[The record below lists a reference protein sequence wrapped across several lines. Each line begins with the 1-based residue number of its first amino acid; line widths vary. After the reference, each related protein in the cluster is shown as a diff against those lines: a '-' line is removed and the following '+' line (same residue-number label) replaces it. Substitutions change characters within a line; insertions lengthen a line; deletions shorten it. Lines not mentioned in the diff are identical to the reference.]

1 MQHRLLIAPLLICL
15 FPIQISAAETVWLGE
30 PLNGYIQQ
38 LAEQGLQ
45 IIYSDSLVTSDLQVL
60 SEPGAGDPL
69 ESLRFALQPH
79 GLKLVAGPGDNW
91 LVVRDPDAA
100 PHAAA
105 SDKVEERT
113 PVAVLPEVIV
123 SSSRYSIRYQQ
134 SGSHTFLDR
143 DFASNLP
150 DIGEDAIRSIDRM
163 PGVASGGVST
173 RSHVRGGAENEQL
186 IILDGLRLYEPYHL
200 KDFHSIASIIHQ
212 SAIEGIDF
220 YTAGYQARYGDRMSG
235 VMDIGLRSKP
245 IATQTELGISLFNT
259 SVLSTGTFGP
269 GLRGDWLVSARR
281 SNLDIISRAIKKD
294 YGSPEFEDVLAHAG
308 WQWTD
313 RNYIAANFLYS
324 HDSLSLSQADG
335 SEEATAKYR
344 NNVGWLK
351 IETDWSEAV
360 SITTILSA
368 TDIGND
374 RDGSTDIPNTVAGA
388 VTDSR
393 DFSSFGVKQDW
404 MITASDN
411 WTFRAG
417 FDLKLLDAEYDY
429 DSNLLIA
436 SPFDQILQNQ
446 PFLQRSISMVA
457 EGEQYAGYVEARWR
471 LRDNI
476 ILDLGFRFDRQT
488 YSVADSNE
496 QYSPRLNLLYQP
508 GNRIELRMGVG
519 RFYQAQ
525 EINELQF
532 NDGLE
537 EFFPPQYSDHLV
549 ASALYHFD
557 SDIDLRIEAY
567 QKSYK
572 SLMPRFENVFNA
584 LVLLP
589 ELQIDRTRID
599 ADESRVQG
607 AELTISGGVDKVSAR
622 WWFGYVWSSAEDS
635 FGKEDIRRSWDQT
648 HAVKFGANT
657 DLGQWNISVAGTW
670 HSGWPK
676 TELLV
681 ETVQLPGG
689 DTTLVASTTPR
700 NSLDYAAFHTL
711 DVRAS
716 RRFQL
721 PNSELTAFVEI
732 SNVYNRENACC
743 TEYSISING
752 TGESELVT
760 EPEHWLPLVPSVG
773 VLWKF

>member
-1 MQHRLLIAPLLICL
+1 MQHRFLIATLLICL
-15 FPIQISAAETVWLGE
+15 FSMQIAAAETVWRSR
-30 PLNGYIQQ
+30 PLSAYIQE

-45 IIYSDSLVTSDLQVL
+45 VIYSDSLVTADMQIANK
-60 SEPGAGDPL
+60 PRGNDPI
-69 ESLRFALQPH
+69 ESLRIALQPH
-79 GLKLVAGPGDNW
+79 GLMLVAGPGENW
-91 LVVRDPDAA
+91 LVVRDPDAERY
-100 PHAAA
+100 AAV
-105 SDKVEERT
+105 SDSVER
-113 PVAVLPEVIV
+113 PVLAEALPEVIV

-150 DIGEDAIRSIDRM
+150 DVGEDAIRSIDRM

-173 RSHVRGGAENEQL
+173 RTHVRGGVANEQL

-200 KDFHSIASIIHQ
+200 KDFHSIASIINQ
-212 SAIEGIDF
+212 SAIDGIDF

-245 IATQTELGISLFNT
+245 ATMQTELGISLFNM
-259 SVLSTGTFGP
+259 SALSTGTFGP
-269 GLRGDWLVSARR
+269 DLRGDWLVSARR

-324 HDSLSLSQADG
+324 HDSLSLSRADG
-335 SEEATAKYR
+335 SEKATAKYR
-344 NNVGWLK
+344 NNVGWIK
-351 IETDWSEAV
+351 IETDWSDAV
-360 SITTILSA
+360 SITTLLSA

-374 RDGSTDIPNTVAGA
+374 RNGSTDIPDTVTGS
-388 VTDSR
+388 VIDSR

-417 FDLKLLDAEYDY
+417 LELNLLDAEYDY
-429 DSNLLIA
+429 DSSLLIA
-436 SPFDQILQNQ
+436 PPFDQILQNQ
-446 PFLQRSISMVA
+446 PFLQRSISTVA
-457 EGEQYAGYVEARWR
+457 EGEQYAAYVEARWR
-471 LRDNI
+471 IKNNLF
-476 ILDLGFRFDRQT
+476 LDLGFRFDRQT
-488 YSVADSNE
+488 YSVADTNE
-496 QYSPRLNLLYQP
+496 QKSPRLNVLYQP
-508 GNRIELRMGVG
+508 HKRIELRMGAG

-525 EINELQF
+525 EINELQI

-557 SDIDLRIEAY
+557 SDIDLRFEAY

-589 ELQIDRTRID
+589 ELQIDRIRID

-607 AELTISGGVDKVSAR
+607 AELTVSGGVDKVSAR

-635 FGKEDIRRSWDQT
+635 FGKEEIRRSWDQT

-657 DLGQWNISVAGTW
+657 DLGHWNISIAGTW

-676 TELLV
+676 TTLLV
-681 ETVQLPGG
+681 ESVQSPAG
-689 DTTLVASTTPR
+689 DTTLLATTTPR
-700 NSLDYAAFHTL
+700 NSLNYGPFHTL

-716 RRFQL
+716 RTFQL
-721 PNSELTAFVEI
+721 SNSELIGFLEI
-732 SNVYNRENACC
+732 SNAYNRVNPCC
-743 TEYSISING
+743 TEYSISADG
-752 TGESELVT
+752 AGEAALAT
-760 EPEHWLPLVPSVG
+760 EAEHWLPLVPSIG